1 MRAMEISRSGLD
13 VEWQRLQVIAQNL
26 ANLNTT
32 RTSTGEPFRAMRL
45 LSGPRADFAQ
55 MISGKGSARLEGKG
69 AAQSFGG
76 VQVLGMESTGA
87 GFRRVH
93 EPSHPHADS
102 EGFVSYPDVD
112 HAGEMTLMIKTS
124 RTYEANLTAMN
135 IAHQMYSRALE
146 LGRGQ

>member
-32 RTSTGEPFRAMRL
+32 RTATGEPFRAMRL
-45 LSGPRADFAQ
+45 LSGPRADFQ
-55 MISGKGSARLEGKG
+55 SLLGGKGSAQQL
-69 AAQSFGG
+69 GG
-76 VQVLGMESTGA
+76 VQVMGMEAAGT

-93 EPSHPHADS
+93 EPGHPHADA
-102 EGFVSYPDVD
+102 EGFVSYPDID

-135 IAHQMYSRALE
+135 IAQQMYSKALE
-146 LGRGQ
+146 LGRQS

>member
-1 MRAMEISRSGLD
+1 MRAMEISRSGMD

-32 RTSTGEPFRAMRL
+32 RTATGEPFRAMRL
-45 LSGPRADFAQ
+45 VSGPRGDFAS
-55 MISGKGSARLEGKG
+55 MISGKGSA
-69 AAQSFGG
+69 QQFGG
-76 VQVLGMESTGA
+76 VQVMGMEATGS

-93 EPSHPHADS
+93 EPGHPHADAD
-102 EGFVSYPDVD
+102 GFVNYPDID

-135 IAHQMYSRALE
+135 IAQQMYSRALE

>member
-1 MRAMEISRSGLD
+1 MRAMEISRSGMD

-32 RTSTGEPFRAMRL
+32 RTASGEPFRAMRL
-45 LSGPRADFAQ
+45 VSGPRGDFAS
-55 MISGKGSARLEGKG
+55 MISGKASA
-69 AAQSFGG
+69 QQFGG
-76 VQVLGMESTGA
+76 VQVMGMEATGS

-93 EPSHPHADS
+93 EPGHPHADAQ
-102 EGFVSYPDVD
+102 GFVSYPEID

-135 IAHQMYSRALE
+135 IAQQMYSRALE